1 MQRLVT
7 FEHLVEL
14 GYVNNRV
21 TLARRIRR
29 GEFPA
34 PIRVGVRNVA
44 WIKAELDAWEEAR
57 RAERSAARNLAKP
70 ANAAPGPGSCAGFD
84 IGRAGA
90 GGASAGAD
98 AATPTQPRAQPRTHR
113 RTQI

>member
-21 TLARRIRR
+21 TLGRRIRR

-34 PIRVGVRNVA
+34 PIRIGARNVA
-44 WIKAELDAWEEAR
+44 WLKAEIDAWEEAR
-57 RAERSAARNLAKP
+57 CAERARGDARSAAALP
-70 ANAAPGPGSCAGFD
+70 ASMGV
-84 IGRAGA
+84 
-90 GGASAGAD
+90 GASAPARGAS
-98 AATPTQPRAQPRTHR
+98 ASASVKAVK
-113 RTQI
+113 